1 MTINGGLIFCYLLR
15 VRYGSCQLSA
25 LVLETRWHCWTAVT
39 VMHTSTQPLRIHEP
53 QVILD
58 IALPVIVSYVGG
70 LLCKS

>member
-1 MTINGGLIFCYLLR
+1 
-15 VRYGSCQLSA
+15 V
-25 LVLETRWHCWTAVT
+25 VLETRWHCWTAVT